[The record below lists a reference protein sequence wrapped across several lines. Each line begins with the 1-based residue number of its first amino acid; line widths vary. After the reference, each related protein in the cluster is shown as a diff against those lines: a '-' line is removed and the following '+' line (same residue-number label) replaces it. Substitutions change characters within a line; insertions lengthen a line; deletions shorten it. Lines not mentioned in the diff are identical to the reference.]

1 MGTAM
6 LIYPVAGSAF
16 ILTDTYRYVS
26 GINLL
31 IINEFLFKDY
41 CINYY
46 IISFHRS
53 ELALFSRTLRND
65 SKIKGLLNVM

>member
-1 MGTAM
+1 M

-31 IINEFLFKDY
+31 IINEFLFNT
-41 CINYY
+41 IIFNYY